1 MGESNHLSLI
11 EQTLEEEKQA
21 DEKLTQLAE
30 QVNSQAEKGETETA
44 GRQRE
49 SKSTSK
55 RAA

>member
-1 MGESNHLSLI
+1 MSLI

-30 QVNSQAEKGETETA
+30 LLNLQAEEGETETT